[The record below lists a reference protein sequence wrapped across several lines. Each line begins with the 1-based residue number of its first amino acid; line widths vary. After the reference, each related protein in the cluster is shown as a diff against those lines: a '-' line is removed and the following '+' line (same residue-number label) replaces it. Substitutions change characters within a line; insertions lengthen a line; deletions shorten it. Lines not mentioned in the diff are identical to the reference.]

1 LLNGWLHWKAVLRR
15 MFLVINVN
23 KNWRK
28 LYNVELMQIFG
39 GLDALP
45 FVRIRLL
52 NWIGYVNRM
61 ECK

>member
-15 MFLVINVN
+15 MILVINVN

-28 LYNVELMQIFG
+28 RYNVELMQIFG

-52 NWIGYVNRM
+52 N
-61 ECK
+61 

>member
-1 LLNGWLHWKAVLRR
+1 